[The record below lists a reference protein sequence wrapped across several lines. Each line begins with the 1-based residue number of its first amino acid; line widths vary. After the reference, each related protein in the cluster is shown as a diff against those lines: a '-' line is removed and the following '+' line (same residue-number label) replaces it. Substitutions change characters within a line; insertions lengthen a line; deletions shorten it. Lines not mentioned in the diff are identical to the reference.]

1 MDAIYASQVVIEFA
15 FVFALHFLLSIL
27 HPHAHNRTGI
37 ATSACLLL
45 FFIIS
50 RKVSWNFVSLPQ
62 PSATG
67 EQWNISAT
75 INSLAVKW
83 KDREDRE
90 RVEATIRRKFS
101 RKVKRISVNY
111 RDFASSSCRRY
122 RFPDTWTRRNR
133 SVDVRNKFAV
143 CVVADEGCRRPLPA
157 DKKGDARWPDILFT
171 LETPILCNRWRPR
184 VLARTPSF
192 RPSPRLP
199 CFSMFIYS
207 PRLTLLKSCFLYGCT
222 FDHSVNRP
230 NFSHRGGK

>member
-1 MDAIYASQVVIEFA
+1 MEFR
-15 FVFALHFLLSIL
+15 LSPSTIR
-27 HPHAHNRTGI
+27 HRRT
-37 ATSACLLL
+37 S
-45 FFIIS
+45 
-50 RKVSWNFVSLPQ
+50 
-62 PSATG
+62 
-67 EQWNISAT
+67 

-111 RDFASSSCRRY
+111 RDFTSSSCRRY